1 MHDHTVRRGS
11 LIGLAPI
18 HHDRKICL
26 PQDHYDGSTY
36 DTPHRMDTL
45 RPAYLKYLG
54 TVILSPVV
62 PALYSLAK
70 TAYIGII
77 HRSFLFHLGVNRPGF
92 DRCHCPPHH
101 ISAHRTKSHEK
112 LIHKE
117 FASV

>member
-1 MHDHTVRRGS
+1 MHDHTVHRDS

-26 PQDHYDGSTY
+26 PRDHYDGSPYSTA
-36 DTPHRMDTL
+36 HKMDTL

-62 PALYSLAK
+62 PAPYNLAK
-70 TAYIGII
+70 TAYIGTV
-77 HRSFLFHLGVNRPGF
+77 HRSFLFHLGANRPEF
-92 DRCHCPPHH
+92 DRCHCPLHH
-101 ISAHRTKSHEK
+101 IFAHLTKSHEK

-117 FASV
+117 FVSV